1 LTNAET
7 AHAPA
12 ERDSVR
18 RRLARRLHWRKRAR
32 ATVAKR
38 RVQLVLLILLV
49 LLGAVLATGVAAAFS
64 LYRSAENRYIRDVF
78 PLREATDDIVLQVVN
93 EETGVRGYML
103 TTDRQSLKPYFSG
116 RAKIAKD
123 LTRIEAL
130 AGPHP
135 EVAALLPQLRREIR
149 RLRAYDERL
158 ITFVADGKL
167 GQARAASEALS
178 GQTLFNRF
186 RDTSAKMKADI
197 ESSFQLARASQRRTF
212 AGAVGTLAVAGFFA
226 LAIAGTLLF
235 SVPERMRLLYAKEE
249 EARIRAERGANAAR
263 ALEHVSDAVLLV
275 DESGLVRSWNSAA
288 ERLFGVEPVV
298 AVGTPAED
306 VVPDYARLVESASD
320 IETLVPVAVGDEER
334 WLAAA
339 VSRFEGGSVLTIRD
353 ATAAHLL
360 ERARVDFV
368 ATASHELRTPLTAI
382 YGGVRTLL
390 GRGDRLDEHQRL
402 RMLRMIEQES
412 TQLSQIVDQ
421 LLITA
426 QVDDD
431 RLRLKEEPVDVPALC
446 ASVLEAADSRKPAKV
461 ALALDTPPKLAP
473 LPCDEALLR
482 QVLVNLVE
490 NALKYS
496 PDGGRVG
503 VRVADESDSVR
514 IEVRDQG
521 LGIPPSEQQRVF
533 EKFYRL
539 DPEMARGIGG
549 SGLGLYISRKIVEQM
564 DGSLSVHSAPG
575 VGSTFTVLL
584 PRRTTASVA

>member
-1 LTNAET
+1 VTNAQ
-7 AHAPA
+7 AAQAPA
-12 ERDSVR
+12 DRSAR
-18 RRLARRLHWRKRAR
+18 HRLLRWLGWRKRKR

-49 LLGAVLATGVAAAFS
+49 LLGAVLATGVVAAFS
-64 LYRSAENRYIRDVF
+64 LYRSGESRYIKDVF
-78 PLREATDDIVLQVVN
+78 PLRSATRDVVLQVVK

-103 TTDRQSLKPYFSG
+103 TADRSSLDPYFAGKAGVTRDLAELDTLSG
-116 RAKIAKD
+116 K
-123 LTRIEAL
+123 
-130 AGPHP
+130 HP
-135 EVAALLPQLRREIR
+135 ELAARLVLLRREIR
-149 RLRAYDERL
+149 ALRAYDDRL
-158 ITFVADGKL
+158 ITFVADGRL
-167 GQARAASEALS
+167 GQQRARSEALG
-178 GQTLFNRF
+178 GQALFHQF
-186 RDTSAKMKADI
+186 SKTSASMQADI
-197 ESSFQLARASQRRTF
+197 ERFFQQARDDQKRTF
-212 AGAVGTLAVAGFFA
+212 AGAIGTLAVAGFFA

-235 SVPERMRLLYAKEE
+235 SVPERMRILYAAEE
-249 EARIRAERGANAAR
+249 DARVRAERGANAAR

-275 DESGLVRSWNSAA
+275 DDKGVVRSWNNAA
-288 ERLFGVEPVV
+288 ESLFRIPLAA
-298 AVGTPAED
+298 AVGRPAEE
-306 VVPDYARLVESASD
+306 VVPGYAGLVESASD
-320 IETLVPVAVGDEER
+320 VEALVPVAVGDEER

-339 VSRFEGGSVLTIRD
+339 ISSFDGGTVLTVRD

-390 GRGDRLDEHQRL
+390 GRGDRLNDDQRL

-426 QVDDD
+426 KVDDD
-431 RLRLKEEPVDVPALC
+431 RLRLKVEPCDVTALC

-461 ALALDTPPKLAP
+461 ALALDVPDKLEP

-503 VRVADESDSVR
+503 VRVADERDRVR
-514 IEVRDQG
+514 IDVRDEG

-564 DGSLSVHSAPG
+564 DGSLSVRSAPG
-575 VGSTFTVLL
+575 VGSTFTVVL
-584 PRRTTASVA
+584 PRNRSAASAA

>member
-1 LTNAET
+1 VTDVQT

-18 RRLARRLHWRKRAR
+18 RRLARHLHWRRRAR

-38 RVQLVLLILLV
+38 RVQLVLLVLLV
-49 LLGAVLATGVAAAFS
+49 LLGAVLATGVVAAFS
-64 LYRSAENRYIRDVF
+64 LYRSAESRYIRDVF
-78 PLREATDDIVLQVVN
+78 PLRAYTRDAVLQVMK
-93 EETGVRGYML
+93 EETGVRGYMI
-103 TTDRQSLKPYFSG
+103 TGDWKSLDPYFEG
-116 RAKIAKD
+116 RKGVAKD
-123 LTRIEAL
+123 LAKIQAL
-130 AGPHP
+130 SGKHP
-135 EVAALLPQLRREIR
+135 ELAPKLRVLRKQIR
-149 RLRAYDERL
+149 ALRAYDDRL
-158 ITFVADGKL
+158 ITFVYDGPVGQRRARAEALGGQKLFDEFSKTSVAIEADIGRFIQ
-167 GQARAASEALS
+167 QARAD
-178 GQTLFNRF
+178 Q
-186 RDTSAKMKADI
+186 K
-197 ESSFQLARASQRRTF
+197 RTF

-249 EARIRAERGANAAR
+249 EARVRAERGANAAR

-275 DESGLVRSWNSAA
+275 DDSDRVRSWNTAA
-288 ERLFGVEPVV
+288 ERLFGVAPDV
-298 AVGTPAED
+298 AVGAAAED
-306 VVPDYARLVESASD
+306 VVPDYSRLVESASD

-353 ATAAHLL
+353 ATAAHRL

-431 RLRLKEEPVDVPALC
+431 RLRLKEEPCDVSALC
-446 ASVLEAADSRKPAKV
+446 ASVLEAADSRKSAKV
-461 ALALDTPPKLAP
+461 ALALDAPQELAP

-503 VRVADESDSVR
+503 VSVADESDRVR
-514 IEVRDQG
+514 IDVRDEG

-564 DGSLSVHSAPG
+564 EGSLEVDSSPG

-584 PRRTTASVA
+584 PRRSTASVA

>member
-1 LTNAET
+1 VTNAQT

-12 ERDSVR
+12 EHSAR
-18 RRLARRLHWRKRAR
+18 RRLARRLRWGKRAR
-32 ATVAKR
+32 ASVAKR

-49 LLGAVLATGVAAAFS
+49 LLGAVLATGVVAAFS
-64 LYRSAENRYIRDVF
+64 LYRSGESRYIKDVF
-78 PLREATDDIVLQVVN
+78 PLRSATRDIVLQVVK
-93 EETGVRGYML
+93 EETAVRGYMI
-103 TTDRQSLKPYFSG
+103 TTDRSSLGPYFSG
-116 RAKIAKD
+116 KAGVARD
-123 LTRIEAL
+123 LAQLEAL
-130 AGPHP
+130 SGKHP
-135 EVAALLPQLRREIR
+135 ELAARLVALRREIR
-149 RLRAYDERL
+149 ALRAYDDRL
-158 ITFVADGKL
+158 ITFVADGHL
-167 GQARAASEALS
+167 GQERARSEALS
-178 GQTLFNRF
+178 GQTLFDRF
-186 RDTSAKMKADI
+186 SATSASMQADI
-197 ESSFQLARASQRRTF
+197 ERFFQQARDDQKRTF
-212 AGAVGTLAVAGFFA
+212 AGAIGTLAVAGFFA

-235 SVPERMRLLYAKEE
+235 SVPERMRLLYAAEE
-249 EARIRAERGANAAR
+249 DARVRAERGANAAR

-275 DESGLVRSWNSAA
+275 DDAGTVRSWNNAA
-288 ERLFGVEPVV
+288 ESLFRVPAAA
-298 AVGTPAED
+298 AVGRPAAE
-306 VVPDYARLVESASD
+306 VVPDYARVVESASD
-320 IETLVPVAVGDEER
+320 IEALVPVAVGDEER

-339 VSRFEGGSVLTIRD
+339 ISNFEGGTVLTVRD

-390 GRGDRLDEHQRL
+390 GRGDRLDDDQRL

-431 RLRLKEEPVDVPALC
+431 RLRLKEEPCDVTALC
-446 ASVLEAADSRKPAKV
+446 ASVLEAADSRRPPKV
-461 ALALDTPPKLAP
+461 ALALDVPEKLDP

-503 VRVADESDSVR
+503 VRVADERDRVR
-514 IEVRDQG
+514 IDVRDEG

-564 DGSLSVHSAPG
+564 DGSLSVRSAPG
-575 VGSTFTVLL
+575 VGSTFTVVL
-584 PRRTTASVA
+584 PRNRSTASAA

>member
-1 LTNAET
+1 
-7 AHAPA
+7 
-12 ERDSVR
+12 
-18 RRLARRLHWRKRAR
+18 LARRLRWRKRTR

-49 LLGAVLATGVAAAFS
+49 LLGAVLATGVVAAFS

-78 PLREATDDIVLQVVN
+78 PLRTATRDVVLQVVK

-103 TTDRQSLKPYFSG
+103 TFDRNSLKPYFSG
-116 RAKIAKD
+116 RQLVARD
-123 LTRIEAL
+123 LGQISAL
-130 AGPHP
+130 AARHP
-135 EVAALLPQLRREIR
+135 ELAARLPLLRREIR
-149 RLRAYDERL
+149 ALRAYDERL

-167 GQARAASEALS
+167 GQRRAASEALS
-178 GQTLFNRF
+178 GQKLFNRF
-186 RDTSAKMKADI
+186 SDTSAAMEADI
-197 ESSFQLARASQRRTF
+197 ERFFQQARASQRRTF

-235 SVPERMRLLYAKEE
+235 SVPERMRLLYAREE
-249 EARIRAERGANAAR
+249 DARVRAERGANAAR
-263 ALEHVSDAVLLV
+263 ALEHVSDAVMLV
-275 DESGLVRSWNSAA
+275 DDAGLVRSWNTAA
-288 ERLFGVEPVV
+288 EGLFGVAPAA
-298 AVGTPAED
+298 AVGQPAEE
-306 VVPDYARLVESASD
+306 VVPDYSRLVESASE
-320 IETLVPVAVGDEER
+320 IEVLVPVAVGDEER

-353 ATAAHLL
+353 ATSAHQL
-360 ERARVDFV
+360 ERVRVDFV

-390 GRGDRLDEHQRL
+390 GRGDRLNDEQRL

-431 RLRLKEEPVDVPALC
+431 RLRLKEEPCDVTALC
-446 ASVLEAADSRKPAKV
+446 ASVLDAADSRKPAKV
-461 ALALDTPPKLAP
+461 ALALYAPEELAP

-503 VRVADESDSVR
+503 VRVADESDRVR
-514 IEVRDQG
+514 IDVRDEG

-564 DGSLSVHSAPG
+564 DGSLSVRSAPG
-575 VGSTFTVLL
+575 VGSTFTVVL
-584 PRRTTASVA
+584 PRRSTASVA

>member
-1 LTNAET
+1 M
-7 AHAPA
+7 
-12 ERDSVR
+12 
-18 RRLARRLHWRKRAR
+18 
-32 ATVAKR
+32 
-38 RVQLVLLILLV
+38 
-49 LLGAVLATGVAAAFS
+49 
-64 LYRSAENRYIRDVF
+64 
-78 PLREATDDIVLQVVN
+78 EA
-93 EETGVRGYML
+93 
-103 TTDRQSLKPYFSG
+103 
-116 RAKIAKD
+116 
-123 LTRIEAL
+123 
-130 AGPHP
+130 
-135 EVAALLPQLRREIR
+135 
-149 RLRAYDERL
+149 
-158 ITFVADGKL
+158 
-167 GQARAASEALS
+167 
-178 GQTLFNRF
+178 
-186 RDTSAKMKADI
+186 
-197 ESSFQLARASQRRTF
+197 
-212 AGAVGTLAVAGFFA
+212 
-226 LAIAGTLLF
+226 
-235 SVPERMRLLYAKEE
+235 
-249 EARIRAERGANAAR
+249 
-263 ALEHVSDAVLLV
+263 
-275 DESGLVRSWNSAA
+275 
-288 ERLFGVEPVV
+288 
-298 AVGTPAED
+298 
-306 VVPDYARLVESASD
+306 
-320 IETLVPVAVGDEER
+320 LVPVAVGDEER

-339 VSRFEGGSVLTIRD
+339 ISRFDGGSVLTVRD

-390 GRGDRLDEHQRL
+390 GRGDRLNDDQRL

-431 RLRLKEEPVDVPALC
+431 RLRLKQEPCDVTALC
-446 ASVLEAADSRKPAKV
+446 ASVLDAADSRKPAKV
-461 ALALDTPPKLAP
+461 ALALDAPPELAP

-503 VRVADESDSVR
+503 VRVADDSDRVR

-564 DGSLSVHSAPG
+564 EGSLSVRSAPG
-575 VGSTFTVLL
+575 VGSTFTVVL
-584 PRRTTASVA
+584 PRRKTPSAA

>member
-1 LTNAET
+1 
-7 AHAPA
+7 
-12 ERDSVR
+12 
-18 RRLARRLHWRKRAR
+18 
-32 ATVAKR
+32 
-38 RVQLVLLILLV
+38 
-49 LLGAVLATGVAAAFS
+49 
-64 LYRSAENRYIRDVF
+64 
-78 PLREATDDIVLQVVN
+78 
-93 EETGVRGYML
+93 
-103 TTDRQSLKPYFSG
+103 
-116 RAKIAKD
+116 
-123 LTRIEAL
+123 
-130 AGPHP
+130 
-135 EVAALLPQLRREIR
+135 
-149 RLRAYDERL
+149 
-158 ITFVADGKL
+158 
-167 GQARAASEALS
+167 
-178 GQTLFNRF
+178 
-186 RDTSAKMKADI
+186 
-197 ESSFQLARASQRRTF
+197 
-212 AGAVGTLAVAGFFA
+212 
-226 LAIAGTLLF
+226 
-235 SVPERMRLLYAKEE
+235 
-249 EARIRAERGANAAR
+249 
-263 ALEHVSDAVLLV
+263 
-275 DESGLVRSWNSAA
+275 
-288 ERLFGVEPVV
+288 V

-306 VVPDYARLVESASD
+306 VVPDYTRLVESASD

-390 GRGDRLDEHQRL
+390 GRGDRLDDHQRL

-461 ALALDTPPKLAP
+461 ALALDTPPQLAP

-503 VRVADESDSVR
+503 VRVADERDRVR

-584 PRRTTASVA
+584 PRRSTASVA

>member
-1 LTNAET
+1 
-7 AHAPA
+7 
-12 ERDSVR
+12 
-18 RRLARRLHWRKRAR
+18 
-32 ATVAKR
+32 
-38 RVQLVLLILLV
+38 
-49 LLGAVLATGVAAAFS
+49 
-64 LYRSAENRYIRDVF
+64 
-78 PLREATDDIVLQVVN
+78 
-93 EETGVRGYML
+93 
-103 TTDRQSLKPYFSG
+103 
-116 RAKIAKD
+116 
-123 LTRIEAL
+123 
-130 AGPHP
+130 
-135 EVAALLPQLRREIR
+135 
-149 RLRAYDERL
+149 
-158 ITFVADGKL
+158 
-167 GQARAASEALS
+167 
-178 GQTLFNRF
+178 
-186 RDTSAKMKADI
+186 
-197 ESSFQLARASQRRTF
+197 
-212 AGAVGTLAVAGFFA
+212 
-226 LAIAGTLLF
+226 
-235 SVPERMRLLYAKEE
+235 MRLLYAAEE
-249 EARIRAERGANAAR
+249 DARVRAERGANAAR

-275 DESGLVRSWNSAA
+275 DDGGVVRSWNHAA
-288 ERLFGVEPVV
+288 ENLFRVPLAA
-298 AVGTPAED
+298 AVGRPAGE
-306 VVPDYARLVESASD
+306 VVPGYARLVESASD
-320 IETLVPVAVGDEER
+320 VEALVPVAVGDEER

-339 VSRFEGGSVLTIRD
+339 ISRFDGGTVLTVRD
-353 ATAAHLL
+353 ATAAHWL

-390 GRGDRLDEHQRL
+390 GRGDRLNDDQRL

-431 RLRLKEEPVDVPALC
+431 RLRLKEEPCDVTALC

-461 ALALDTPPKLAP
+461 ALALDVPEALEP

-503 VRVADESDSVR
+503 VRVADERDRVR
-514 IEVRDQG
+514 IDVRDEG

-564 DGSLSVHSAPG
+564 DGSLSVRSAPG
-575 VGSTFTVLL
+575 VGSTFTVVL
-584 PRRTTASVA
+584 PRNRSAASAA

>member
-1 LTNAET
+1 VTNAQT
-7 AHAPA
+7 VRAPV
-12 ERDSVR
+12 EQDSVR
-18 RRLARRLHWRKRAR
+18 RRLARRLRWGKRAR

-38 RVQLVLLILLV
+38 RVQIVLLVLLV
-49 LLGAVLATGVAAAFS
+49 LLGLVLATGVVAAFS

-78 PLREATDDIVLQVVN
+78 PLRTATRDVVLQVVK

-103 TTDRQSLKPYFSG
+103 TTDYQSLRPYFSG
-116 RAKIAKD
+116 RRGVAGD
-123 LTRIEAL
+123 LAQISAL
-130 AGPHP
+130 AGKHP
-135 EVAALLPQLRREIR
+135 GFAARLRVLRREIR
-149 RLRAYDERL
+149 ALRGYDDRL
-158 ITFVADGKL
+158 ITFVYDGQL
-167 GQARAASEALS
+167 GQRRARSEALS
-178 GQTLFNRF
+178 GQKLFDRF
-186 RDTSAKMKADI
+186 SGTSAAMQADI
-197 ESSFQLARASQRRTF
+197 ERSFQQARAGQRRTF
-212 AGAVGTLAVAGFFA
+212 AAAIGTLAVAGFFA
-226 LAIAGTLLF
+226 LAIAVTLLV
-235 SVPERMRLLYAKEE
+235 SVPERLRLLYVAEE
-249 EARIRAERGANAAR
+249 DARIRAERGANAAR
-263 ALEHVSDAVLLV
+263 ALENVSDAVLLV
-275 DESGLVRSWNSAA
+275 DDAGRVRSWNAAA
-288 ERLFGVEPVV
+288 ERLFGLAAAA
-298 AVGTPAED
+298 AVGRPAEE
-306 VVPDYARLVESASD
+306 VVPDFSRLVESASD
-320 IETLVPVAVGDEER
+320 IEALVPVAVDDEER

-339 VSRFEGGSVLTIRD
+339 INIFEGGSVLTVRD
-353 ATAAHLL
+353 ATAAHQL

-390 GRGDRLDEHQRL
+390 GRGDRLDEGLRL
-402 RMLRMIEQES
+402 RMLQMIEQES

-431 RLRLKEEPVDVPALC
+431 RLRLKEEPCDVTALC

-461 ALALDTPPKLAP
+461 ALALDVPEELAL

-503 VRVADESDSVR
+503 VRVADERDRVR
-514 IEVRDQG
+514 IDVRDEG
-521 LGIPPSEQQRVF
+521 LGIPASEQQRVF

-564 DGSLSVHSAPG
+564 SGSLSVRSTPG

-584 PRRTTASVA
+584 PRRSTASAV